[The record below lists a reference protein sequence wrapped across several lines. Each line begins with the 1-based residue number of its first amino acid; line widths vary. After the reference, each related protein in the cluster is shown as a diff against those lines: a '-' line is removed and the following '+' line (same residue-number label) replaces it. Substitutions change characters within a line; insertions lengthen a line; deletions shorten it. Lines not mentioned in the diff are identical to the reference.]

1 MPLSDARPTATRS
14 SEPRFPKGVP
24 NTHTETLVGYI
35 LEVDKKIEEM
45 NSLRLPALQ
54 RALDAAAGL
63 FGMRRRS

>member
-1 MPLSDARPTATRS
+1 MPVRPLPDHQNRAFRRASQTVRA
-14 SEPRFPKGVP
+14 
-24 NTHTETLVGYI
+24 ETLVGYI

>member
-1 MPLSDARPTATRS
+1 MGEPKDVGDHLSSPARRS
-14 SEPRFPKGVP
+14 CLFVEG
-24 NTHTETLVGYI
+24 LVGYI